1 MVTVTISRNRAS
13 ARFFFARI
21 PETTWGYKESMTPR
35 ALILALLLVPLPAA
49 AQSLGLN
56 LYGFSY
62 HFDRQ
67 RARALDV
74 DNEVNPGLGV
84 RYRIPHSE
92 RLQWVFDAGAYRDS
106 GHNTALLT
114 GAGALWKVSEGWRLG
129 GALAVLDSDTYN
141 GGKTF
146 IAPLPLA
153 VYEFRSAALNF
164 VYLPKVS
171 GTNEVATLGFWLT
184 WWLKP

>member
-1 MVTVTISRNRAS
+1 MTSRLWLVA
-13 ARFFFARI
+13 A
-21 PETTWGYKESMTPR
+21 
-35 ALILALLLVPLPAA
+35 LLVPLAGN
-49 AQSLGLN
+49 AQDLGIN
-56 LYGFSY
+56 IYGFSY
-62 HFDRQ
+62 HFDRE

-74 DNEVNPGLGV
+74 DNEFNPGLGV
-84 RYRIPHSE
+84 RYRLPHGE

-106 GHNTALLT
+106 GRNTALLA
-114 GAGALWKVSEGWRLG
+114 GAGAMWKVSEGWRLG

-153 VYEFRSAALNF
+153 AYEFRSAALNF

-171 GTNEVATLGFWLT
+171 DLNEVATLGLWLT